1 MAERVKDRYSEEDP
15 DRTVRPRRA
24 HRGPRRGSL
33 TLITPK
39 VAPHWFDREKLD
51 EEQFEYE
58 NRQLQKQAERFTD
71 EEERRR
77 KKRGPT
83 TRDAAKALLE
93 E

>member
-1 MAERVKDRYSEEDP
+1 
-15 DRTVRPRRA
+15 
-24 HRGPRRGSL
+24 
-33 TLITPK
+33 